1 MPGFISKQ
9 HGEDL
14 DFELFSNIVLKF
26 TAILMVVLV
35 LLAINVGQ
43 KLDQI
48 ISPYRFSG
56 GLARPQLYIAAFES
70 PDLRD
75 DQTITI
81 DLYSASIAKAHTYV
95 DASGKTVAFDPEAE
109 TFSGTYGGSPYYAL
123 ALLAG
128 ISPGSMPINGKQTPF
143 IIPNFTDRHLIYF
156 DKTKNRRRVPPSEPL
171 AHNFLTL
178 WSDAYSNPVYPTR
191 AFSEYKNI
199 RARIYVEVRQDR
211 HTIVIGNTTITAAQV
226 KSGRL
231 DFLTSLSSTNTEV
244 VYLGEIDEGESE
256 QKNDRLQF
264 LEQNGFADAAKHF
277 RSRNYPGTAD
287 LDLAKDYYKLLTPW
301 DQLPAEGKSV
311 WLNGANGDANLA
323 RKHYERS
330 IAQRASAGYR
340 NSLVEDA
347 LRKGT
352 KPDLYALPTALAYPD
367 SWQAYVDFRMKANPT
382 PPDWFQAEFLEPL
395 GFDKRVVVIEQ

>member
-1 MPGFISKQ
+1 MPGFISKP

-56 GLARPQLYIAAFES
+56 GLARPQLYVAAFEA
-70 PDLRD
+70 PDFRD
-75 DQTITI
+75 DQTLQIN
-81 DLYSASIAKAHTYV
+81 LYSASYAKARTYV
-95 DASGKTVAFDPEAE
+95 DASGKTVAFNPEEE
-109 TFSGTYGGSPYYAL
+109 TFSGVYGGSPYFAL
-123 ALLAG
+123 AVLAG
-128 ISPGSMPINGKQTPF
+128 ISPGSIPINGKQTPF
-143 IIPNFTDRHLIYF
+143 IIPNFADKHFIYN
-156 DKTKNRRRVPPSEPL
+156 DKTKNRRRVPPSEQL

-178 WSDAYSNPVYPTR
+178 WSDAYSNPIYPTR
-191 AFSEYKNI
+191 AFAEYKDI
-199 RARIYVEVRQDR
+199 RARIYLETREDN
-211 HTIVIGNTTITAAQV
+211 HSIAIGNTIITAAQI

-244 VYLGEIDEGESE
+244 VYLGEFVEDEQ
-256 QKNDRLQF
+256 QKSSRLGF
-264 LEQNGFADAAKHF
+264 LEQSGFADAAKHF
-277 RSRNYPGTAD
+277 RARNHPGAAD
-287 LDLAKDYYKLLTPW
+287 LDLAKDYYKLMTPW
-301 DQLPAEGKSV
+301 DRLSAEGKSG
-311 WLNGANGDANLA
+311 WLKGANGDANLA
-323 RKHYERS
+323 RQHYERS
-330 IAQRASAGYR
+330 IAVRASADYR
-340 NSLVEDA
+340 NSLLEDA

-367 SWQAYVDFRMKANPT
+367 AWQAYVDYRLKANPT
-382 PPDWFQAEFLEPL
+382 PPDWFVTEILQPL